1 MMKCNRQPWAY
12 LLILVL
18 VTIINALLARF
29 AVIAWAI
36 APGASSLYFA
46 VAFMIVFAF
55 WFGAWGAVAAYLG
68 CVLGAGLTGMPL
80 AVNLYW
86 SLADLWQVLI
96 PLIALRKL
104 NVDVSLRSKRDF
116 LLFLIFGWLLNNL
129 AGAAWGAATMALGGV
144 IGWGSVP
151 GTFAGWFIGN
161 LMVTIVIAPVL
172 LRYATPLVRKSGL
185 LAAGYWR

>member
-1 MMKCNRQPWAY
+1 MESKRPIRAY
-12 LLILVL
+12 LIILILV
-18 VTIINALLARF
+18 TILNALLSRF

-46 VAFMIVFAF
+46 VAFMIVFAL
-55 WFGAWGAVAAYLG
+55 WFGAWGAIAAYFG

-116 LLFLIFGWLLNNL
+116 LLFLVFGWLLNNL
-129 AGAAWGAATMALGGV
+129 AGAAWGAGTMALGGV
-144 IGWGSVP
+144 IGWEAVP

-172 LRYATPLVRKSGL
+172 LRYVTPMVRKSGL
-185 LAAGYWR
+185 LATRYW